1 MKHTEVPHELDNL
14 KISHKLEHGDKIIY
28 CAIRKYMN
36 KDSRECF
43 PAIPTIA
50 LTLQCSENKIKR
62 AITRLIESG
71 LIQKSKNGRK
81 NCYYFPKTEFDRKFE
96 MFTDEFVKMDLPLN
110 LKEYYM
116 DIQQY
121 LYDKESGI
129 GKCSFSNAELSRR
142 TGWTIPT
149 VKKYNLELIERNLLQ
164 EDTTENYDE
173 TGLPIVT
180 KKFDLQAL
188 NQAALWAQAIT
199 KQVVDNT
206 EAIEEIQQRMDKMEE
221 DYKKEIA
228 RLQKELSKARNTQE
242 IYPESF
248 DF

>member
-14 KISHKLEHGDKIIY
+14 KNSHKLEHGDKIIY

-121 LYDKESGI
+121 LYDKESGV

-142 TGWTIPT
+142 TG
-149 VKKYNLELIERNLLQ
+149 
-164 EDTTENYDE
+164 
-173 TGLPIVT
+173 
-180 KKFDLQAL
+180 
-188 NQAALWAQAIT
+188 
-199 KQVVDNT
+199 
-206 EAIEEIQQRMDKMEE
+206 
-221 DYKKEIA
+221 
-228 RLQKELSKARNTQE
+228 
-242 IYPESF
+242 
-248 DF
+248 